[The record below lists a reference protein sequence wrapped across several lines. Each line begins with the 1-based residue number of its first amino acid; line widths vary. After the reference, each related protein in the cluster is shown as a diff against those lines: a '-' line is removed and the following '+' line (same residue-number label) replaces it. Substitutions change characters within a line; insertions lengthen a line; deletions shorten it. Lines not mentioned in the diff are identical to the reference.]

1 MANRAF
7 HKDISNSELM
17 TLREQGMSNKQIAER
32 VGVSTATIYA
42 RIGKQP
48 SEITRQNMAKG
59 ITASSPVGE
68 KVEFFKDS
76 GDNRPF
82 AWQCAD
88 IVRKDPDVV
97 KVKEKAVETALSIGA
112 PPRREH
118 KSFAERM
125 AEREMQKEGKMAMY
139 MHTHDPRDIPQDAT
153 VAEIAED
160 HGIEPEVPQGIEA
173 FDCEHVANKKTPD
186 SLLKDMA
193 LLFGMNAIKNYVIM
207 RAYECGFSHRFYEAS
222 DYTRMYRELLAEE
235 VKGA

>member
-7 HKDISNSELM
+7 HKDISNSELLH
-17 TLREQGMSNKQIAER
+17 LREQGLSNKQIAER
-32 VGVSTATIYA
+32 VGVHVTTIIT

-48 SEITRQNMAKG
+48 SEITRRDRNEK
-59 ITASSPVGE
+59 ITNTPVGE
-68 KVEFFKDS
+68 KVEIFKES
-76 GDNRPF
+76 GDKRPF

-97 KVKEKAVETALSIGA
+97 KAKEQAVETAPPVGA

-118 KSFAERM
+118 KSFSERM
-125 AEREMQKEGKMAMY
+125 AEREMQKEGKMAVY

-153 VAEIAED
+153 VAEIAEA

-173 FDCEHVANKKTPD
+173 FACEHVANKKTPE
-186 SLLKDMA
+186 SLLRDMA

-222 DYTRMYRELLAEE
+222 DYTRMYRELLDEE
-235 VKGA
+235 AKGE